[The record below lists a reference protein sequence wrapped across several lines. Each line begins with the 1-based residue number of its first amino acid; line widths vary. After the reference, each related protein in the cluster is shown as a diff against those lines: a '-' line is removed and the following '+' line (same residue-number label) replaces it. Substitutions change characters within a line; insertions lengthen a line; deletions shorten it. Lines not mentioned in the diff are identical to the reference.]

1 MKSVL
6 FYTVKWRQYSGKVDY
21 QYTVSC
27 RLFFNVAYKKL

>member
-6 FYTVKWRQYSGKVDY
+6 FYTVKWRQFSDKVNC

-27 RLFFNVAYKKL
+27 ALLF

>member
-1 MKSVL
+1 VEQSKNMKSVL

-27 RLFFNVAYKKL
+27 TLLI